1 MLACAGKAQSGAA
14 AKDGRPQADRCGRD
28 KLQEG
33 PQLHDGHSRKVFDAF
48 FEQIAVKGR
57 EPIDLVSADGARW
70 VDDAMK
76 EWVAHALRCT
86 DTFHIVQWATELL
99 DELRRQSWRAAV
111 QKAKAAPKGRRAP
124 KGRPLHP

>member
-1 MLACAGKAQSGAA
+1 
-14 AKDGRPQADRCGRD
+14 
-28 KLQEG
+28 
-33 PQLHDGHSRKVFDAF
+33 
-48 FEQIAVKGR
+48 
-57 EPIDLVSADGARW
+57 
-70 VDDAMK
+70 MK